1 MVSRPIPAYHRSPFS
16 PTINVDVL
24 DAGAGPSGAW
34 VVTADTV
41 IYPGGGGQPADEG
54 TLGGIPVSA
63 VKWTGEG
70 WRHELTAAH
79 PPVDH
84 GQVGIV
90 IDWTRRFDHMQQHT
104 AQHVLTA
111 IAQDRWGWATTAFH
125 LGAERSDIE
134 LDTSAL
140 SRAQMDALEEAVMTV
155 VRDELPVSTRYV
167 SVDEYKALGT
177 RSRGLPEGHE
187 GDVRLVEIGGPKS
200 AVDVTACGGTHL
212 ASTAQIESLKLLAT
226 ESMRGGTR
234 LHWVAGGRVRAR
246 LGAHEAR
253 SEELRKLLGAPDE
266 QLVQQATAKLAQL
279 RELEKRA
286 RWTEAR
292 LADETIARLALTE
305 RPVLDAHFDGMDA
318 AFLKSVAQGLQN
330 AIGAR
335 IALLTSEADDAR
347 AFLLVAGP
355 DASVDVRALGQ
366 GVAELLEGRGGG
378 TGRIYQGRAGS
389 LAKRSEALRKLQS

>member
-1 MVSRPIPAYHRSPFS
+1 
-16 PTINVDVL
+16 
-24 DAGAGPSGAW
+24 
-34 VVTADTV
+34 
-41 IYPGGGGQPADEG
+41 
-54 TLGGIPVSA
+54 
-63 VKWTGEG
+63 
-70 WRHELTAAH
+70 
-79 PPVDH
+79 
-84 GQVGIV
+84 
-90 IDWTRRFDHMQQHT
+90 
-104 AQHVLTA
+104 
-111 IAQDRWGWATTAFH
+111 
-125 LGAERSDIE
+125 
-134 LDTSAL
+134 
-140 SRAQMDALEEAVMTV
+140 
-155 VRDELPVSTRYV
+155 
-167 SVDEYKALGT
+167 VDEYKALGT

-200 AVDVTACGGTHL
+200 TVDVTACGGTHL
-212 ASTAQIESLKLLAT
+212 ASTAQIESLKLLGT

-246 LGAHEAR
+246 LGSHEAR

-266 QLVQQATAKLAQL
+266 QLVQQAAAKLAQL

-318 AFLKSVAQGLQN
+318 AFLKSVAQGLQH

-355 DASVDVRALGQ
+355 DASVDVRELGQ

-389 LAKRSEALRKLQS
+389 LAKRSEALQKLQS